1 MASSSDLKRFMIPGA
16 LVVGGLTAGSMLAP
30 VALAAAEDDTTET
43 TESADTADQ
52 TSDSSDV
59 DSSDSATTTDD
70 GRPGRGRHGHLDHH
84 PGVEVLTD
92 TLGMTPEEL
101 RAAFA
106 EGKSL
111 TDIAAD
117 QGVAVDE
124 LETALTEAATDR
136 IDQASA
142 DDRIDADR
150 AAELKDELADRIG
163 EMMNRTPGDRLGKDG
178 DREGPDGDHGEGR
191 GRRGPGGGEV
201 AEFLGLT
208 TDELRAAL
216 TEGQTLA
223 EVAEAQGVSEG
234 DLVAFLLDQFEE
246 RLDQAVENGRLDA
259 DEADQKLAEAADR
272 IEAQINAEPGDRPE
286 GLGAGNHPGHG
297 PRGHDDR
304 ADDGA
309 SVDSGGANTNGE
321 TVESSLDV

>member
-1 MASSSDLKRFMIPGA
+1 MASSDLKRFMIPGA
-16 LVVGGLTAGSMLAP
+16 LVIGGLTAGSMLAP
-30 VALAAAEDDTTET
+30 VALAAADDDPTDT
-43 TESADTADQ
+43 TESADTGDQ
-52 TSDSSDV
+52 TSDP
-59 DSSDSATTTDD
+59 SDSTESTDTTDD

-84 PGVEVLTD
+84 PGAEVLVE

-111 TDIAAD
+111 ADVAAD

-124 LETALTEAATDR
+124 LEAALIDAATER
-136 IDQASA
+136 IDQALA

-163 EMMNRTPGDRLGKDG
+163 EMMTRTRGDRMG
-178 DREGPDGDHGEGR
+178 REGGGEGPGGDHGEGR
-191 GRRGPGGGEV
+191 GPRGFGGGEV
-201 AEFLGLT
+201 AELLGLT

-216 TEGQTLA
+216 AEGQTLA
-223 EVAEAQGVSEG
+223 EVAEAQGVSG
-234 DLVAFLLDQFEE
+234 DDLVAFLLDQLEE

-259 DEADQKLAEAADR
+259 DEADEKLAEAAEH
-272 IEAQINAEPGDRPE
+272 IEEHINADPGERPE
-286 GLGAGNHPGHG
+286 GLGAGPRAGHG
-297 PRGHDDR
+297 PRGHHDG

-309 SVDSGGANTNGE
+309 NPDGGGTDIDGE

>member
-30 VALAAAEDDTTET
+30 VGFAAADDDTTDT
-43 TESADTADQ
+43 TASADTADQ

-59 DSSDSATTTDD
+59 DSTDSATTTDD
-70 GRPGRGRHGHLDHH
+70 GRPGRGRHGHLDH
-84 PGVEVLTD
+84 PGVEVLTE

-111 TDIAAD
+111 ADIATD

-136 IDQASA
+136 IDQALA

-163 EMMNRTPGDRLGKDG
+163 EMMNRTPGDRLGKEG
-178 DREGPDGDHGEGR
+178 DREGPDGHHGEGR
-191 GRRGPGGGEV
+191 GRRGSGGGEV

-223 EVAEAQGVSEG
+223 EVAEAQGVSEA

-259 DEADQKLAEAADR
+259 DEADEKLADAADR
-272 IEAQINAEPGDRPE
+272 IEEQINAEPGDRPE
-286 GLGAGNHPGHG
+286 GMRGGPGPGHG
-297 PRGHDDR
+297 PRWHHGG

-309 SVDSGGANTNGE
+309 NVDGGGADTDGE